1 MSRVAA
7 GASTVLLAAVIGCS
21 STDVGSVRQDPHAT
35 LQVWIRQTPG
45 SAAADTEARLVAA
58 FSKAT
63 GYNAKAIALYDDF
76 ETKLEQQAA
85 QRQLPD
91 IVINDTAQ
99 VGFMQSQ
106 GWLEQI
112 GRSTFP
118 NTADLSDRAWKATQ
132 AANGNYYGV
141 PFSAHTF
148 AFFIRSD
155 WRKKLGL
162 PLPKTWQDLVNMA
175 VAFTTQDPD
184 GDAKADTYGLDI
196 PGTTKRGY
204 MAWYFTTPLLDNG
217 GDFLQQSQPGRW
229 VPEINSAKSVQAA
242 QWLQQMFCQYKVVNP
257 DAVTIDTPAA
267 HDRFEKGALGMYL
280 TGPYMLPR
288 FLKSMGG
295 AELDVVPMPAGPGG
309 GPSALAEGE
318 NVYLT
323 RGSPNEA
330 GQMAFAEFATSIE
343 GQSIGMDGDDAGPIV
358 RRGRRVAL
366 APLPPRNTPGTASCL
381 QHPGHSRG
389 AARAAHFHRGLP
401 ADQRGTQ
408 RLHRG
413 AHDADLQARSG
424 AGQVGRSRGG
434 VDGPVHRDRA
444 ADRGRQRLARSG
456 VPMNDQSG
464 ASR

>member
-1 MSRVAA
+1 MMLGCGVTLRTGAHAAKRVAA
-7 GASTVLLAAVIGCS
+7 GAVAVLLALVVGCS
-21 STDVGSVRQDPHAT
+21 STDVGNVRQDPHAV

-45 SAAADTEARLVAA
+45 SAAANTEARLVAA

-63 GYNAKAIALYDDF
+63 GYKANAIALYDDF

-106 GWLEQI
+106 GWLEEI
-112 GRSTFP
+112 DRTTFA
-118 NTADLSDRAWKATQ
+118 NTADLSDRAWKAAQ

-162 PLPKTWQDLVNMA
+162 ALPKTWQDLVNMA

-184 GDAKADTYGLDI
+184 GDGRADTYGLDI

-217 GDFLQQSQPGRW
+217 GDFLRQAQPGRW
-229 VPEINSAKSVQAA
+229 VPDINSAKSVQAA

-267 HDRFEKGALGMYL
+267 HASFEKGVAGMYL

-323 RGSPNEA
+323 RGSPNRA
-330 GQMAFAEFATSIE
+330 AQMAFAEFATSVQ
-343 GQSIGMDGDDAGPIV
+343 GQTIGMDGDNSGPIV
-358 RRGRRVAL
+358 RLPVNTKVDMMTIRHNDQWKTFQQIYDQDSEY
-366 APLPPRNTPGTASCL
+366 APSVPNWTAFRQS
-381 QHPGHSRG
+381 
-389 AARAAHFHRGLP
+389 
-401 ADQRGTQ
+401 
-408 RLHRG
+408 
-413 AHDADLQARSG
+413 
-424 AGQVGRSRGG
+424 
-434 VDGPVHRDRA
+434 A
-444 ADRGRQRLARSG
+444 ADSLNAVMANCSMDVKSSMDKLASSFAAELKRQG
-456 VPMNDQSG
+456 VLGD
-464 ASR
+464 